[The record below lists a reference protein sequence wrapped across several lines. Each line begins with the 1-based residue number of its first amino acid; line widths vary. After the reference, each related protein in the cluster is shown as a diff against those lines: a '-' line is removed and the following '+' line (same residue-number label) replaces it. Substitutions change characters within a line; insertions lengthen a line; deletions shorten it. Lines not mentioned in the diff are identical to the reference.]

1 MPELH
6 PGPEVSLGM
15 LEAQLRDLG
24 LAYNVG
30 YFLTVVDG
38 HWALSVNEENYKRWQ
53 EAKGVQDSEDS
64 EEPEDGEEKKSSQ
77 PAEPTATPGKSTA
90 DSAGEQKPPA
100 RPATRRPAK
109 KGR

>member
-15 LEAQLRDLG
+15 LEAQLRALG

-30 YFLTVVDG
+30 YFLTTVDG
-38 HWALSVNEENYKRWQ
+38 HWVLSVNEENYKRWQ
-53 EAKGVQDSEDS
+53 QSQGGGEPSADPPSIEDS
-64 EEPEDGEEKKSSQ
+64 EVKTEESPEDSGAQAKAKAA
-77 PAEPTATPGKSTA
+77 P
-90 DSAGEQKPPA
+90 
-100 RPATRRPAK
+100 RRPAK